1 MGSMAMFQIQRF
13 QRSMAIKIMLH
24 RKCMT
29 DMTDA
34 NR

>member
-1 MGSMAMFQIQRF
+1 MGSMAMFQRF